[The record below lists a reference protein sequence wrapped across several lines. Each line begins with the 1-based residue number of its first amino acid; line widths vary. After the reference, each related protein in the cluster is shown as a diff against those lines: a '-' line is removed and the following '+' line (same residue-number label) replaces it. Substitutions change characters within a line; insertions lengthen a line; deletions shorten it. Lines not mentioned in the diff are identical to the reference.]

1 VVEAAG
7 MSVRC
12 LSLLVPLFA
21 AVVPA
26 LAAEKT
32 GAPGAAKAPFR
43 VDHVAPLAPEEKP
56 MEGGE
61 KFTKLLVHFNGIDGD
76 RVPGHLYLP
85 KNFSGR
91 RPAVL
96 VQHGIG
102 DKKRSVYIV
111 ATCERLAALGVIAL
125 AIDAPN
131 RGDRQDKT
139 KPGISFLDP
148 VSVQKW
154 FQQHCGDYSR
164 AFDYLATRADVDGTR
179 LGYVGFSWGAITG
192 VTYAANDERVRVMT
206 SIGGGSLAGYL
217 ALPAKAGEK
226 APASLDP
233 ADHIAR
239 FAPRPLLLINSTK
252 DQLVLP
258 VVARLLHAAAGPGSE
273 IKWYETDHFF
283 NGIDRD
289 AVLQSVAEYMKAKLE
304 AEPLKVK

>member
-1 VVEAAG
+1 
-7 MSVRC
+7 M
-12 LSLLVPLFA
+12 
-21 AVVPA
+21 
-26 LAAEKT
+26 
-32 GAPGAAKAPFR
+32 
-43 VDHVAPLAPEEKP
+43 D
-56 MEGGE
+56 GGE
-61 KFTKLLVHFNGIDGD
+61 KFTKLLVTFNGIAGD

-85 KNFSGR
+85 KNSAGR

-102 DKKRSVYIV
+102 DKKRAAYIV
-111 ATCERLAALGVIAL
+111 ATCERLAALGAIAL

-131 RGDRQDKT
+131 RGDRHDKHA
-139 KPGISFLDP
+139 PGISFLDAA
-148 VSVQKW
+148 SVQKW

-164 AFDYLATRADVDGTR
+164 ALDYLATRADVDRNR

-192 VTYAANDERVRVMT
+192 ITYAANDERVRAMT

-217 ALPAKAGEK
+217 TMAAKPGEQPAQ
-226 APASLDP
+226 SLDP

-273 IKWYETDHFF
+273 VKWYETDHFF

-304 AEPLKVK
+304 GATAKAK

>member
-1 VVEAAG
+1 MFVPRASLCSLAA
-7 MSVRC
+7 
-12 LSLLVPLFA
+12 LLAFA
-21 AVVPA
+21 SPA
-26 LAAEKT
+26 LSSDKAEPAT
-32 GAPGAAKAPFR
+32 APKPLFR
-43 VDHVAPLAPEEKP
+43 VDHTAPLKAEEKQL
-56 MEGGE
+56 EEASG
-61 KFTKLLVHFNGIDGD
+61 FTKLLIHFDGIAGD

-85 KNFSGR
+85 KNATDR

-102 DKKRSVYIV
+102 DKKRAAYIV
-111 ATCERLAALGVIAL
+111 ATCERLAKQGVVAL

-131 RGDRQDKT
+131 RGDRQDKNA
-139 KPGISFLDP
+139 PGISFLEP
-148 VSVQKW
+148 ARVQAW

-164 AFDYLATRADVDGTR
+164 ALDYLATRADVDRDR

-192 VTYAANDERVRVMT
+192 ITFAANDDRVRVMT

-226 APASLDP
+226 PSISLDP

-239 FAPRPLLLINSTK
+239 YAPRPLLLINSTK

-258 VVARLLHAAAGPGSE
+258 PLARVLHAAAGTGSE

-289 AVLQSVAEYMKAKLE
+289 AVLQSVADYMKAKLE
-304 AEPLKVK
+304 GVPTKAK

>member
-1 VVEAAG
+1 

-12 LSLLVPLFA
+12 LSLLVVLPAFVA
-21 AVVPA
+21 TA
-26 LAAEKT
+26 LAADNAAT
-32 GAPGAAKAPFR
+32 AVAAKVPFR
-43 VDHVAPLAPEEKP
+43 VDHVAPLNAEEQP

-61 KFTKLLVHFNGIDGD
+61 RFTKLLIHFNGIAGD

-85 KNFSGR
+85 KHSTGR

-102 DKKRSVYIV
+102 DKKRAAYIV
-111 ATCERLAALGVIAL
+111 ATCERLAALGVVAL

-131 RGDRQDKT
+131 RGDRHDKT

-148 VSVQKW
+148 ASVQKW

-164 AFDYLATRADVDGTR
+164 AFDYLAARADVDRER

-192 VTYAANDERVRVMT
+192 ITFAANDERVRAMT

-226 APASLDP
+226 SAASLDP

-252 DQLVLP
+252 DQLVYP

-273 IKWYETDHFF
+273 VKWYETDHFF

-289 AVLQSVAEYMKAKLE
+289 AVLQSVADYMKAKLE
-304 AEPLKVK
+304 AAPAKAK

>member
-1 VVEAAG
+1 
-7 MSVRC
+7 MSTRSSFV
-12 LSLLVPLFA
+12 
-21 AVVPA
+21 A
-26 LAAEKT
+26 LAALLAAAGPAFAADQPSPT
-32 GAPGAAKAPFR
+32 GEAPLLFR
-43 VDHVAPLAPEEKP
+43 TDHAEPLAPEEKA
-56 MEGGE
+56 MDGGE
-61 KFTKLLVHFNGIDGD
+61 KFTKLLVHFNGIAGD
-76 RVPGHLYLP
+76 RVPGHLYRP

-102 DKKRSVYIV
+102 DKKKALYII

-131 RGDRQDKT
+131 RGDRQDKNA
-139 KPGISFLDP
+139 PGISFLDP
-148 VSVQKW
+148 ASVQKW

-164 AFDYLATRADVDGTR
+164 AFDYLATRADVDAER

-192 VTYAANDERVRVMT
+192 ITYAANDSRVRVMT

-217 ALPAKAGEK
+217 TMAAKPGEK
-226 APASLDP
+226 PAQSLDP

-252 DQLVLP
+252 DQLVFP
-258 VVARLLHAAAGPGSE
+258 VVAKLLHASAGEGSE

-304 AEPLKVK
+304 AATAKAK

>member
-1 VVEAAG
+1 
-7 MSVRC
+7 MSAR
-12 LSLLVPLFA
+12 FKN
-21 AVVPA
+21 AVLA
-26 LAAEKT
+26 TLLAAT
-32 GAPGAAKAPFR
+32 NPAVSADKAEPAVQTRSPFR
-43 VDHVAPLAPEEKP
+43 TDHVSPLAPEEKP
-56 MEGGE
+56 MESGE
-61 KFTKLLVHFNGIDGD
+61 KFTKLLITFNGIAGD
-76 RVPGHLYLP
+76 RVPGHLYVP
-85 KNFSGR
+85 KNSSGR

-102 DKKRSVYIV
+102 DKKRAAYII
-111 ATCERLAALGVIAL
+111 AKCERLAALGVIAL

-131 RGDRQDKT
+131 RGDRHDKA

-148 VSVQKW
+148 ASVQKW

-164 AFDYLATRADVDGTR
+164 ALDYLGSRADVDGER

-192 VTYAANDERVRVMT
+192 ITFAAHDERVRVMS

-217 ALPAKAGEK
+217 TIAAKPGEQPAQ
-226 APASLDP
+226 SLDP
-233 ADHIAR
+233 ADHIFR

-304 AEPLKVK
+304 STQVKIR

>member
-1 VVEAAG
+1 
-7 MSVRC
+7 MSTRSIVAI
-12 LSLLVPLFA
+12 VIAMFA
-21 AVVPA
+21 AIDPA
-26 LAAEKT
+26 FPADKAEPAGQT
-32 GAPGAAKAPFR
+32 KAPFR
-43 VDHVAPLAPEEKP
+43 SDHAALLAPEEKP
-56 MEGGE
+56 MDGGE
-61 KFTKLLVHFNGIDGD
+61 KFTKLLVTFNGIAGD

-85 KNFSGR
+85 KTSSGR
-91 RPAVL
+91 RSAVL

-102 DKKRSVYIV
+102 DKKRATYIV

-131 RGDRQDKT
+131 RGDRAAKDQ
-139 KPGISFLDP
+139 PGISFLNP
-148 VSVQKW
+148 ASVQKW

-164 AFDYLATRADVDGTR
+164 ALDYLATRADVDPER

-192 VTYAANDERVRVMT
+192 ITFAAHDERVRVMT

-226 APASLDP
+226 LSASLDP
-233 ADHIAR
+233 ADHIAHY
-239 FAPRPLLLINSTK
+239 APRPLLLINSTK

-258 VVARLLHAAAGPGSE
+258 PLARVLHKAAGPGSE

-304 AEPLKVK
+304 ATTAKAK

>member
-1 VVEAAG
+1 MPARSKIAVLAA
-7 MSVRC
+7 
-12 LSLLVPLFA
+12 LLA
-21 AVVPA
+21 AVGPA
-26 LAAEKT
+26 FPADKAEPAAQKT
-32 GAPGAAKAPFR
+32 TPFR
-43 VDHVAPLAPEEKP
+43 IDHVAPLSPEEKP
-56 MEGGE
+56 MDSGE
-61 KFTKLLVHFNGIDGD
+61 KFTKLLVTFNGIAGD

-85 KNFSGR
+85 KNASGR

-102 DKKRSVYIV
+102 DKKRAAYIV

-131 RGDRQDKT
+131 RGDRAAKDQ
-139 KPGISFLDP
+139 PGISFLNP
-148 VSVQKW
+148 ASVQKW
-154 FQQHCGDYSR
+154 FAQHCGDYSR
-164 AFDYLATRADVDGTR
+164 ALDYLVTRADVDPDR

-192 VTYAANDERVRVMT
+192 ITFAAHDERVRVMT

-226 APASLDP
+226 PSASLDP

-239 FAPRPLLLINSTK
+239 YAPRPLLLINSTK

-258 VVARLLHAAAGPGSE
+258 PLARVLHAAAGTGSE

-304 AEPLKVK
+304 ATAPKAK

>member
-1 VVEAAG
+1 

-12 LSLLVPLFA
+12 LSLLVALPAFVVSVFA
-21 AVVPA
+21 AD
-26 LAAEKT
+26 KT
-32 GAPGAAKAPFR
+32 ATAVAAKVPFR
-43 VDHVAPLAPEEKP
+43 TDHVAPLAPEEKP
-56 MEGGE
+56 MDGGE
-61 KFTKLLVHFNGIDGD
+61 KFTKLLVHFNGIAGD

-85 KNFSGR
+85 KDFSSR

-102 DKKRSVYIV
+102 DKKRSAYIV
-111 ATCERLAALGVIAL
+111 ATCERLAALGVVAL

-131 RGDRQDKT
+131 RGDRHDKT

-148 VSVQKW
+148 ASVQKW

-164 AFDYLATRADVDGTR
+164 AFDYLATRADVDAAR
-179 LGYVGFSWGAITG
+179 FGYVGFSWGAITG
-192 VTYAANDERVRVMT
+192 ITFAANDERVRAMT

-217 ALPAKAGEK
+217 TLPAKTGEK

-273 IKWYETDHFF
+273 VKWYETDHFF

-304 AEPLKVK
+304 AAAPKAK

>member
-1 VVEAAG
+1 

-12 LSLLVPLFA
+12 LSLLLALPAFA
-21 AVVPA
+21 AAACAADKPA
-26 LAAEKT
+26 AMV
-32 GAPGAAKAPFR
+32 AAKAPFR

-56 MEGGE
+56 MDDGD
-61 KFTKLLVHFNGIDGD
+61 KFTKLLVHFNGITGD

-85 KNFSGR
+85 RKFSGR

-102 DKKRSVYIV
+102 DKKRAAYIV

-131 RGDRQDKT
+131 RGDRHDKAR
-139 KPGISFLDP
+139 PGVSFLDP
-148 VSVQKW
+148 ASVQKW

-164 AFDYLATRADVDGTR
+164 ALDYLATRADVDADR

-192 VTYAANDERVRVMT
+192 ITFAANDERVRVMT

-226 APASLDP
+226 PSASLDP

-239 FAPRPLLLINSTK
+239 FAPRPLLLINSTR

-273 IKWYETDHFF
+273 VKWYETDHFF

-289 AVLQSVAEYMKAKLE
+289 AVLQSVADYMRAKLE
-304 AEPLKVK
+304 AAAVKAR